1 MVKNSLLSIFASLC
15 VASTTLAEVQST
27 NLPAE
32 LNSTSM
38 KIEFDLDTTWHTV
51 HGVAKDLA
59 GRVWLEVPSDP
70 GSIRAS
76 LTIPVSALDTG
87 SENRDDEM
95 RDSMEARR
103 FSSIHVE
110 MPRISPSCDVRSLA
124 VGSACTYA
132 TKGAITIRDVTL
144 PIALE
149 GDVHRDSGGAL
160 LVNGSTHLD
169 WSAFGV
175 KDPSILIATVNEE
188 VKIKF
193 VITLPKQ
200 SKEKSIQ

>member
-1 MVKNSLLSIFASLC
+1 MVKNSLLSIVASLC
-15 VASTTLAEVQST
+15 VSSTVFADAQPV

-38 KIEFDLDTTWHTV
+38 TIEFDVDTTWHTV

-59 GRVWLEVPSDP
+59 GRVWFEIPSDP

-87 SENRDDEM
+87 SESRDDEM
-95 RDSMEARR
+95 RDSMESNR
-103 FSSIHVE
+103 FPSIHVE
-110 MPRISPSCDVRSLA
+110 MPRISPSCDVRALV

-132 TKGAITIRDVTL
+132 TKGTVTIRDVTL

-149 GDVHRDSGGAL
+149 GDVNREARGTL
-160 LVNGSTHLD
+160 LVKGSTHLD

-175 KDPSILIATVNEE
+175 KDPSILIAKVNEE
-188 VKIKF
+188 VKIRF
-193 VITLPKQ
+193 VMTLPAK
-200 SKEKSIQ
+200 